1 VSRIEPLAID
11 RTLNERGESMR
22 KYWQLEVKGAEASI
36 FIYGDIV
43 SEPWKWYESDV
54 TSYDLVKEIEGLDVD
69 VIHCYINSYGGE
81 VAEGLAIYNALRR
94 HKAKVRTVCDGF
106 ACSAA
111 SVVFMAGD
119 ERVMSN
125 ASLLMIHN
133 AWLLTVG
140 DQNGLRRDADDLEVI
155 NAATIQAYLNHVN
168 ISEDK
173 LKEMM
178 DAETWISA
186 ADALEMGFS
195 TEVVNPATTGKAAA
209 SLRQKMVDIIL
220 SRQSQRSSLDVDAL
234 AARLKELMAQE
245 KPEPEP
251 ESDPEPE
258 PEPEPEPQSKG
269 LFDFMAALA
278 ARLEGD
284 E

>member
-1 VSRIEPLAID
+1 MDKKRYYSLVVNQDEKRADI
-11 RTLNERGESMR
+11 
-22 KYWQLEVKGAEASI
+22 Y
-36 FIYGDIV
+36 IYGDITSWPVLENDV
-43 SEPWKWYESDV
+43 SSYNLAQEIAALEGVDTIDV
-54 TSYDLVKEIEGLDVD
+54 
-69 VIHCYINSYGGE
+69 YINSYGGE
-81 VAEGLAIYNALRR
+81 VAEGLAIYNQLRR
-94 HKAKVRTVCDGF
+94 HRAKIRTVVDGF

-133 AWLLTVG
+133 AWMLAMG
-140 DQNGLRRDADDLEVI
+140 DQNDLRKNADDLEII

-173 LKEMM
+173 LREMM

-186 ADALEMGFS
+186 ADALEMGFA
-195 TEVVNPATTGKAAA
+195 TAVVNPATTDKAAA
-209 SLRQKMVDIIL
+209 SLRQRQQIRDAIL

-251 ESDPEPE
+251 EPEPRG
-258 PEPEPEPQSKG
+258 KG
-269 LFDFMAALA
+269 LFVFMAALA
-278 ARLEGD
+278 NKLREGA

>member
-1 VSRIEPLAID
+1 MGMKRYYSLAVQDSEADIYIHGDITSWPVFENDVSSYNLAQEIK
-11 RTLNERGESMR
+11 G
-22 KYWQLEVKGAEASI
+22 LEVDTI
-36 FIYGDIV
+36 NV
-43 SEPWKWYESDV
+43 
-54 TSYDLVKEIEGLDVD
+54 
-69 VIHCYINSYGGE
+69 YINSYGGE

-133 AWLLTVG
+133 AWMLAMG
-140 DQNGLRRDADDLEVI
+140 DQNDLRKNADDLEII

-173 LKEMM
+173 LREMM

-186 ADALEMGFS
+186 ADALEMGFA
-195 TEVVNPATTGKAAA
+195 TAVVNPATTDKAAA
-209 SLRQKMVDIIL
+209 SLRQRQQIRDAIL

-251 ESDPEPE
+251 E
-258 PEPEPEPQSKG
+258 PEPQSKG
-269 LFDFMAALA
+269 LFNFMAALA

>member
-1 VSRIEPLAID
+1 MD
-11 RTLNERGESMR
+11 RKRYYSLVVQGD
-22 KYWQLEVKGAEASI
+22 EADI
-36 FIYGDIV
+36 YIYGDIV
-43 SEPWKWYESDV
+43 SWPWFESDV
-54 TSYDLVKEIEGLDVD
+54 SSYNLAKEIEGLEVD
-69 VIHCYINSYGGE
+69 QINVYINSYGGE

-133 AWLLTVG
+133 AWMLAMG
-140 DQNGLRRDADDLEVI
+140 DQNDLRKNADDLEII

-173 LKEMM
+173 LREMM

-186 ADALEMGFS
+186 ADALEMGFA
-195 TEVVNPATTGKAAA
+195 TAVVNPATTDKAAA
-209 SLRQKMVDIIL
+209 SLRQRQQIRDAIL

-245 KPEPEP
+245 KL
-251 ESDPEPE
+251 E

-269 LFDFMAALA
+269 LFNFMAALA

>member
-1 VSRIEPLAID
+1 MDKKRYYSLVVNQDEKRADI
-11 RTLNERGESMR
+11 
-22 KYWQLEVKGAEASI
+22 Y
-36 FIYGDIV
+36 IYGDIT
-43 SEPWKWYESDV
+43 SWPWLESDV
-54 TSYDLVKEIEGLDVD
+54 SSYNLAKEIEGLEVD
-69 VIHCYINSYGGE
+69 QINVYINSYGGE

-94 HKAKVRTVCDGF
+94 HKATVRTYCDGF

-111 SVVFMAGD
+111 SIVFMAGD

-133 AWLLTVG
+133 AWMLAMG
-140 DQNGLRRDADDLEVI
+140 DQNDLRKNADDLEVI

-186 ADALEMGFS
+186 ADALEMGFA
-195 TEVVNPATTGKAAA
+195 TAVVNPATTDKAAA
-209 SLRQKMVDIIL
+209 SLRQRQQIRDAIL

-251 ESDPEPE
+251 E
-258 PEPEPEPQSKG
+258 PEPQSNR
-269 LFDFMAALA
+269 LFHFLEALA
-278 ARLEGD
+278 DKLGGVD
-284 E
+284 

>member
-1 VSRIEPLAID
+1 MDKKRYYSLVVNQDEKRADI
-11 RTLNERGESMR
+11 
-22 KYWQLEVKGAEASI
+22 Y
-36 FIYGDIV
+36 IYGDIV
-43 SEPWKWYESDV
+43 SWPVLENDV
-54 TSYDLVKEIEGLDVD
+54 SSYNLAQEIQGLETDTISV
-69 VIHCYINSYGGE
+69 YINSYGGE

-133 AWLLTVG
+133 AWMLAMG
-140 DQNGLRRDADDLEVI
+140 DQNDLRKNADDLEII

-173 LKEMM
+173 LREMM

-186 ADALEMGFS
+186 ADALEMGFA
-195 TEVVNPATTGKAAA
+195 TAVVNPATTDKAAA
-209 SLRQKMVDIIL
+209 SLRQRQQIRDAIL

-234 AARLKELMAQE
+234 AARLKDLMAQE
-245 KPEPEP
+245 KL
-251 ESDPEPE
+251 E

-269 LFDFMAALA
+269 LFNFMAALA

>member
-1 VSRIEPLAID
+1 MDKKRYYSLAVQD
-11 RTLNERGESMR
+11 NEADI
-22 KYWQLEVKGAEASI
+22 Y
-36 FIYGDIV
+36 IYGDTV
-43 SEPWKWYESDV
+43 SWPWLESDV
-54 TSYDLVKEIEGLDVD
+54 SSYNLALEIKGLDVD
-69 VIHCYINSYGGE
+69 TINVYINSYGGE

-133 AWLLTVG
+133 AWLLTAG
-140 DQNGLRRDADDLEVI
+140 DPNDLRKDADDLEII

-173 LKEMM
+173 LREMM

-186 ADALEMGFS
+186 ADALEMGFA
-195 TEVVNPATTGKAAA
+195 TQVVNPATTDKAAA
-209 SLRQKMVDIIL
+209 SLRLRQQMADAIL
-220 SRQSQRSSLDVDAL
+220 SRQSQRSSLDVDAP
-234 AARLKELMAQE
+234 AARLKELMAQ
-245 KPEPEP
+245 KEPEP
-251 ESDPEPE
+251 ETEPE
-258 PEPEPEPQSKG
+258 PEPEPEPQSNR
-269 LFDFMAALA
+269 LFRFLEALA
-278 ARLEGD
+278 DKLEGVD
-284 E
+284 

>member
-1 VSRIEPLAID
+1 MD
-11 RTLNERGESMR
+11 RKRYYSLVVQGD
-22 KYWQLEVKGAEASI
+22 EADI
-36 FIYGDIV
+36 YIYGDIV
-43 SEPWKWYESDV
+43 SWPWFDSDV
-54 TSYDLVKEIEGLDVD
+54 TSYNLVKEIEGLEVD
-69 VIHCYINSYGGE
+69 QINVYINSYGGE

-133 AWLLTVG
+133 AWMLAIG
-140 DQNGLRRDADDLEVI
+140 DQNDLRKNADDLEII

-173 LKEMM
+173 LREMM

-186 ADALEMGFS
+186 ADALEMGFA
-195 TEVVNPATTGKAAA
+195 TAVVNPTITNKAAA
-209 SLRQKMVDIIL
+209 SLRQKMADLIL
-220 SRQSQRSSLDVDAL
+220 SRQPQRSSLDVDAL

-251 ESDPEPE
+251 E
-258 PEPEPEPQSKG
+258 PEPQSKG
-269 LFDFMAALA
+269 LFHFMAALA

>member
-1 VSRIEPLAID
+1 MDKKRYYSLVVNQDEKRADI
-11 RTLNERGESMR
+11 
-22 KYWQLEVKGAEASI
+22 Y
-36 FIYGDIV
+36 IYGDITSWPVLENDV
-43 SEPWKWYESDV
+43 S
-54 TSYDLVKEIEGLDVD
+54 SYNLAQEIQGLETDTISV
-69 VIHCYINSYGGE
+69 HINSYGGE

-133 AWLLTVG
+133 AWMLAMG
-140 DQNGLRRDADDLEVI
+140 DQNDLRKNADDLEVI

-173 LKEMM
+173 LREMM
-178 DAETWISA
+178 DVETWISA
-186 ADALEMGFS
+186 ADALEMGFA
-195 TEVVNPATTGKAAA
+195 TAVVNPATTDKAAA
-209 SLRQKMVDIIL
+209 SLRQRQQIRDAIL

-251 ESDPEPE
+251 EPEPRG
-258 PEPEPEPQSKG
+258 KG
-269 LFDFMAALA
+269 LFVFMAALA
-278 ARLEGD
+278 NKLREGA

>member
-1 VSRIEPLAID
+1 MDKKRYYSLVVNQDEKRADI
-11 RTLNERGESMR
+11 
-22 KYWQLEVKGAEASI
+22 Y
-36 FIYGDIV
+36 IYGDITSWPVLENDV
-43 SEPWKWYESDV
+43 S
-54 TSYDLVKEIEGLDVD
+54 SYNLAQEIQGLETDTISV
-69 VIHCYINSYGGE
+69 HINSYGGE

-94 HKAKVRTVCDGF
+94 HKAKVRTYCDGF

-133 AWLLTVG
+133 AWMLAVG
-140 DQNGLRRDADDLEVI
+140 DQNDLRKNADDLEVI

-173 LKEMM
+173 LREMM

-186 ADALEMGFS
+186 ADALEMGFA
-195 TEVVNPATTGKAAA
+195 TAVVNPATTDKAAA
-209 SLRQKMVDIIL
+209 SLRQRQQIRDAIL

-251 ESDPEPE
+251 E
-258 PEPEPEPQSKG
+258 PEPQSKG
-269 LFDFMAALA
+269 LFNFMAALA

>member
-1 VSRIEPLAID
+1 MDKKRYYSLVVNQDEKRADI
-11 RTLNERGESMR
+11 
-22 KYWQLEVKGAEASI
+22 Y
-36 FIYGDIV
+36 IYGDITSWPVLENDV
-43 SEPWKWYESDV
+43 S
-54 TSYDLVKEIEGLDVD
+54 SYNLAQEIQGLETDTISV
-69 VIHCYINSYGGE
+69 YINSYGGE

-133 AWLLTVG
+133 AWMLAMG
-140 DQNGLRRDADDLEVI
+140 DQNDLRKNADDLEII

-173 LKEMM
+173 LREMM

-186 ADALEMGFS
+186 ADALEMGFA
-195 TEVVNPATTGKAAA
+195 TAVVNPATTDKAAA
-209 SLRQKMVDIIL
+209 SLRQRQQIRDAIL

-245 KPEPEP
+245 KL
-251 ESDPEPE
+251 E

-269 LFDFMAALA
+269 LFNFMAALA

>member
-1 VSRIEPLAID
+1 MDKKRYYSLVVNQDEKRADI
-11 RTLNERGESMR
+11 
-22 KYWQLEVKGAEASI
+22 Y
-36 FIYGDIV
+36 IYGDIV
-43 SEPWKWYESDV
+43 SWPWLESDV
-54 TSYDLVKEIEGLDVD
+54 SSYNLAQEIAALEGVD
-69 VIHCYINSYGGE
+69 TINVYINSYGGE
-81 VAEGLAIYNALRR
+81 VAEGLAIYNQLRR
-94 HKAKVRTVCDGF
+94 HRAKIRTVVDGF

-133 AWLLTVG
+133 AWLLTAG
-140 DQNGLRRDADDLEVI
+140 DSNDLRKDADDLEII

-186 ADALEMGFS
+186 ADALEMGFA
-195 TEVVNPATTGKAAA
+195 TAVVNPATTDKAAA
-209 SLRQKMVDIIL
+209 SLRQRQQIRDAIL

-251 ESDPEPE
+251 E
-258 PEPEPEPQSKG
+258 PEPQSKG
-269 LFDFMAALA
+269 LFKFMAALA

>member
-1 VSRIEPLAID
+1 MD
-11 RTLNERGESMR
+11 RKRYYSLVVNQDEKRADI
-22 KYWQLEVKGAEASI
+22 Y
-36 FIYGDIV
+36 IYGDIT
-43 SEPWKWYESDV
+43 SWPWLESDV
-54 TSYDLVKEIEGLDVD
+54 SSYNLAKEIEGLEVD
-69 VIHCYINSYGGE
+69 QINVYINSYGGE
-81 VAEGLAIYNALRR
+81 VAEGLAIYNQLRR
-94 HKAKVRTVCDGF
+94 HRAKIRTVVDGF

-133 AWLLTVG
+133 AWMLAMG
-140 DQNGLRRDADDLEVI
+140 DQNDLRKNADDLEVI
-155 NAATIQAYLNHVN
+155 NAATIQAYLNHIN
-168 ISEDK
+168 IDEAK
-173 LKEMM
+173 LKAMM

-186 ADALEMGFS
+186 ADALDMGFA
-195 TEVVNPATTGKAAA
+195 TEVVNPAATDKAAA

-220 SRQSQRSSLDVDAL
+220 SRQSQRSSLDVNAL

-269 LFDFMAALA
+269 LFNFMAALA

>member
-1 VSRIEPLAID
+1 MDKKRYYSLVVNQDEKRADI
-11 RTLNERGESMR
+11 
-22 KYWQLEVKGAEASI
+22 Y
-36 FIYGDIV
+36 IYGDITSWPVLENDV
-43 SEPWKWYESDV
+43 S
-54 TSYDLVKEIEGLDVD
+54 SYNLAQEIQGLETDTISV
-69 VIHCYINSYGGE
+69 YINSYGGE

-133 AWLLTVG
+133 AWMLATG
-140 DQNGLRRDADDLEVI
+140 DQNDLRKNADDLEII

-173 LKEMM
+173 LREMM

-186 ADALEMGFS
+186 ADALEMGFA
-195 TEVVNPATTGKAAA
+195 TAVVNPATTDKAAA
-209 SLRQKMVDIIL
+209 SLRQRQQIRDAIL
-220 SRQSQRSSLDVDAL
+220 SRQSQHSSLDVDVL

-251 ESDPEPE
+251 E
-258 PEPEPEPQSKG
+258 PEPQSKG
-269 LFDFMAALA
+269 LFNFMAALA

>member
-1 VSRIEPLAID
+1 MGRKRYYSLAVQD
-11 RTLNERGESMR
+11 NEADI
-22 KYWQLEVKGAEASI
+22 Y
-36 FIYGDIV
+36 IYGDIV
-43 SEPWKWYESDV
+43 SWPWLESDV
-54 TSYDLVKEIEGLDVD
+54 SSYNLAQEIKGLEVD
-69 VIHCYINSYGGE
+69 TINVYINSYGGE

-133 AWLLTVG
+133 AWMLAMG
-140 DQNGLRRDADDLEVI
+140 DQNDLRKNAGDLEII

-186 ADALEMGFS
+186 ADALEMGFA
-195 TEVVNPATTGKAAA
+195 TQVVNPATTDKAAA
-209 SLRQKMVDIIL
+209 SLRQRQQMRDAIL

-251 ESDPEPE
+251 E
-258 PEPEPEPQSKG
+258 PEPQSNR
-269 LFDFMAALA
+269 LFHFLEALA
-278 ARLEGD
+278 DKLGGVD
-284 E
+284 

>member
-1 VSRIEPLAID
+1 MDRKRYYSLAVQD
-11 RTLNERGESMR
+11 NEADI
-22 KYWQLEVKGAEASI
+22 Y
-36 FIYGDIV
+36 IYGDIV
-43 SEPWKWYESDV
+43 SWPWLESDV
-54 TSYDLVKEIEGLDVD
+54 SSYNLAQEIKGLEVD
-69 VIHCYINSYGGE
+69 TINVYINSYGGE

-133 AWLLTVG
+133 AWMLAMG
-140 DQNGLRRDADDLEVI
+140 DQNDLRKNAGDLEII

-186 ADALEMGFS
+186 ADALEMGFA
-195 TEVVNPATTGKAAA
+195 TQVVNPATTDKAAA
-209 SLRQKMVDIIL
+209 SLRQRQQMRDAIL

-251 ESDPEPE
+251 E
-258 PEPEPEPQSKG
+258 PEPQSNR
-269 LFDFMAALA
+269 LFHFLEALA
-278 ARLEGD
+278 DKLGGVD
-284 E
+284 

>member
-1 VSRIEPLAID
+1 
-11 RTLNERGESMR
+11 MR

-54 TSYDLVKEIEGLDVD
+54 TSHDLVKEIEGLDVD

-81 VAEGLAIYNALRR
+81 VAEGLAIYNALKR
-94 HKAKVRTVCDGF
+94 HKAKVKTYCDGF

-133 AWLLTVG
+133 AWLLTAG
-140 DQNGLRRDADDLEVI
+140 DSNDLRKDADDLEII

-168 ISEDK
+168 VSEDE

-186 ADALEMGFS
+186 ADALEMGFA
-195 TEVVNPATTGKAAA
+195 TAVVNPATTDKAAA
-209 SLRQKMVDIIL
+209 SLRQRQQIRDAIL

-245 KPEPEP
+245 KL
-251 ESDPEPE
+251 E

-269 LFDFMAALA
+269 LFNFMAALA

>member
-1 VSRIEPLAID
+1 MDRKRYYSLAVQD
-11 RTLNERGESMR
+11 NEADI
-22 KYWQLEVKGAEASI
+22 Y
-36 FIYGDIV
+36 IYGDIV
-43 SEPWKWYESDV
+43 SWPWLESDV
-54 TSYDLVKEIEGLDVD
+54 SSYNLVQEIKGLEVD
-69 VIHCYINSYGGE
+69 TINVYINSYGGE
-81 VAEGLAIYNALRR
+81 VAEGLAIYNQLRR
-94 HKAKVRTVCDGF
+94 HRAKIRTVVDGF

-119 ERVMSN
+119 ERAMSN

-140 DQNGLRRDADDLEVI
+140 DQNGLRKNADDLEII

-173 LKEMM
+173 LREMM

-186 ADALEMGFS
+186 ADALEMDFA
-195 TEVVNPATTGKAAA
+195 TAVVNPATTDKAAA
-209 SLRQKMVDIIL
+209 SLRQRQQIRDAIL

-258 PEPEPEPQSKG
+258 PEPQSKG
-269 LFDFMAALA
+269 LFDFMAAVA

>member
-1 VSRIEPLAID
+1 MGKKRYYSLVVNQDEKRADL
-11 RTLNERGESMR
+11 
-22 KYWQLEVKGAEASI
+22 Y
-36 FIYGDIV
+36 IYGDIV
-43 SEPWKWYESDV
+43 SWPWLESDV
-54 TSYDLVKEIEGLDVD
+54 SSYNLAQEIAALEGVDTIDV
-69 VIHCYINSYGGE
+69 YINSYGGE
-81 VAEGLAIYNALRR
+81 VAEGLAIYNQLRR
-94 HKAKVRTVCDGF
+94 HRAKIRTVVDGF

-119 ERVMSN
+119 ERAMSN

-133 AWLLTVG
+133 AWMLAMG
-140 DQNGLRRDADDLEVI
+140 DQNGLRKDADDLEVI

-168 ISEDK
+168 ISEDE

-186 ADALEMGFS
+186 ADALEMGFA
-195 TEVVNPATTGKAAA
+195 TAVVNPATTDKAAA
-209 SLRQKMVDIIL
+209 SLCQRQQIRDAIL

-251 ESDPEPE
+251 E
-258 PEPEPEPQSKG
+258 PEPQSNR
-269 LFDFMAALA
+269 LFHFLEALA
-278 ARLEGD
+278 DKLGGVD
-284 E
+284 

>member
-1 VSRIEPLAID
+1 MD
-11 RTLNERGESMR
+11 RKRYYSLVVQGD
-22 KYWQLEVKGAEASI
+22 EADI
-36 FIYGDIV
+36 YIYGDITSWPVFENDV
-43 SEPWKWYESDV
+43 S
-54 TSYDLVKEIEGLDVD
+54 SYNLAQEIKGLEADTINV
-69 VIHCYINSYGGE
+69 YINSYGGE

-133 AWLLTVG
+133 AWMLTMG
-140 DQNGLRRDADDLEVI
+140 DQNDLRKNADDLEII

-168 ISEDK
+168 ISEDE

-186 ADALEMGFS
+186 ADALEMGFA
-195 TEVVNPATTGKAAA
+195 TAVVNPATTDKAAA
-209 SLRQKMVDIIL
+209 SLRQRQQIRDAIL
-220 SRQSQRSSLDVDAL
+220 SRRSQRSSLDVDAL

-251 ESDPEPE
+251 EPEPRG
-258 PEPEPEPQSKG
+258 KG
-269 LFDFMAALA
+269 LFVFMAALA
-278 ARLEGD
+278 NKLREGA

>member
-1 VSRIEPLAID
+1 MDKKRYYSLVVNQDEKRADI
-11 RTLNERGESMR
+11 
-22 KYWQLEVKGAEASI
+22 Y
-36 FIYGDIV
+36 IYGDITSWPVLENDV
-43 SEPWKWYESDV
+43 S
-54 TSYDLVKEIEGLDVD
+54 SYNLAQEIQGLETDTISV
-69 VIHCYINSYGGE
+69 HINSYGGE

-133 AWLLTVG
+133 AWMLAMG
-140 DQNGLRRDADDLEVI
+140 DQNDLRKNADDLEVI

-173 LKEMM
+173 LREMM

-186 ADALEMGFS
+186 ADALEMGFA
-195 TEVVNPATTGKAAA
+195 TAVVNPATTDKAAA
-209 SLRQKMVDIIL
+209 SLRQRQQIRDAIL

-251 ESDPEPE
+251 E
-258 PEPEPEPQSKG
+258 PEPQSKG
-269 LFDFMAALA
+269 LFNFMAALA